1 MKKNTRTQHTA
12 GLLRLGKHWSQCI
25 KEKNPVVIDTP
36 ISQLN
41 CAQFGFFSRFKCV
54 LALVELGPKEFGR
67 LMSKV
72 LVYGGLYFF
81 LKS

>member
-1 MKKNTRTQHTA
+1 M
-12 GLLRLGKHWSQCI
+12 
-25 KEKNPVVIDTP
+25 VIDTP

-41 CAQFGFFSRFKCV
+41 CTQFGFFSRFKCGTLV
-54 LALVELGPKEFGR
+54 ALVELGPKEFGR